1 MENSKAKFT
10 CEEAREIDLVDYLS
24 SMGHLPVKIKGN
36 DYWYL
41 SPLRP
46 EKTASFKVNRYI
58 NRWYDHGTAKGGNL
72 IDFAVTYHNCTI
84 KDLMESLQGNFSFH
98 KPVFLFQPKGKLQND
113 GIEILGDYV
122 PGSWQLVNYLKE
134 RHISCSVA
142 QQYCREVQ
150 YRIAGRTYYAIG
162 FKNDGAGYELRSAN
176 FKGSS
181 SPKGITSIQMGG
193 TEVAVFEGFF
203 DFLSWLVVFDYTSQK
218 PMNFCVLNSLSFFQN
233 ARRFLEQHEAIHL
246 YLDNDPAGQNC
257 RHEALKISAQ
267 YVDESNLYKGYK
279 DLNEWHVNMGKA
291 INNEKDFPEV
301 LSAV

>member
-24 SMGHLPVKIKGN
+24 SMGHLPVKIRGN

-41 SPLRP
+41 SPFRS
-46 EKTASFKVNRYI
+46 EKTASFKVNRCI
-58 NRWYDHGTAKGGNL
+58 NRWYDHGIGKGGNL

-84 KDLMESLQGNFSFH
+84 KELLQSLQGNFSFH
-98 KPVFLFQPKGKLQND
+98 KPVFHLQSNGKLQND
-113 GIEILGDYV
+113 GIEILGNYIL
-122 PGSWQLVNYLKE
+122 SSLQLVSYLKD
-134 RHISCSVA
+134 RHIPLSVA

-150 YRIAGRTYYAIG
+150 YRIAGRTYSAIG
-162 FKNDGAGYELRSAN
+162 FKNDGGGYELRSAN

-203 DFLSWLVVFDYTSQK
+203 DFLSWWVVFDYRGQK

-233 ARRFLEQHEAIHL
+233 ARPFLEQYEAIHL

-257 RHEALKISAQ
+257 RHEALQMSAQ

-279 DLNEWHVNMGKA
+279 DLNEWHVSMGKG
-291 INNEKDFPEV
+291 IKHGKDFP
-301 LSAV
+301 